1 MGKNEQKYDGSRDE
15 CPGSLYAAEAARARK
30 SRPPFKKAACTE
42 ERTGTLAARGAAA
55 PRRAQETKGQGK
67 CRPCGQF
74 AQKLLKNT

>member
-1 MGKNEQKYDGSRDE
+1 MSRLPLRSGSRPRE
-15 CPGSLYAAEAARARK
+15 KKAGCL
-30 SRPPFKKAACTE
+30 KKAACTE

>member
-1 MGKNEQKYDGSRDE
+1 MSRLPLRRGN
-15 CPGSLYAAEAARARK
+15 CPREKKQAA
-30 SRPPFKKAACTE
+30 KKAACTE